1 MGFLGVRFKL
11 GGGGG
16 RLNYPPQYLKVIRIE
31 IWKFLELK
39 LEIWHVST
47 HRFSFQIGIY
57 DAYILYMFYYLY
69 CISCKYVLLFILHIS
84 CIYVLLFILYIS
96 CIYVLLF
103 MLYISC
109 IYVLLFIMDISCI
122 YVLPFPEL
130 LLFHLSL
137 SVA

>member
-69 CISCKYVLLFILHIS
+69 CIYLVNMFCYLY
-84 CIYVLLFILYIS
+84 CIYLVYMFYYLY
-96 CIYVLLF
+96 CIYLVFVLLF

-122 YVLPFPEL
+122 YVLPFPEF